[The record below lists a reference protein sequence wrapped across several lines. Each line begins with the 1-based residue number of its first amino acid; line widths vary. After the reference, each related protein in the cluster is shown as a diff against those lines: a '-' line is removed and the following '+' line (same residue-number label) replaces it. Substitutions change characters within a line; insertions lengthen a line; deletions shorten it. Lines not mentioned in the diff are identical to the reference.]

1 MYWPITTNVVSS
13 NPTRGEMYSIQ
24 HYVISLSV
32 TCDRSVVFTG
42 YSCSLHQMTDRQDI
56 TDILL
61 KVGLIAIAINH
72 DVYVEMTDEIPVLEN
87 ASENTNTLDG
97 LWGGGAQNQVTGVV
111 LVVRCQR
118 NKKYE

>member
-1 MYWPITTNVVSS
+1 
-13 NPTRGEMYSIQ
+13 
-24 HYVISLSV
+24 
-32 TCDRSVVFTG
+32 
-42 YSCSLHQMTDRQDI
+42 MTDRQDI

-97 LWGGGAQNQVTGVV
+97 LWGGSKSSHWCCACGQMSAKQEV
-111 LVVRCQR
+111 
-118 NKKYE
+118 

>member
-1 MYWPITTNVVSS
+1 
-13 NPTRGEMYSIQ
+13 
-24 HYVISLSV
+24 
-32 TCDRSVVFTG
+32 
-42 YSCSLHQMTDRQDI
+42 MTDRQDI

-97 LWGGGAQNQVTGVV
+97 LWGGAQNQVTGVV